1 MVLEQHE
8 RVYVMTEVSFWVNK
22 PFKSS
27 SILSGVYQKVG
38 ICWIINSQAWML
50 TPAASLMYPHSM
62 TQMMLLISCWVSTAK
77 TAHFFHRTNPT
88 LGSLTL
94 LRLQN
99 CNPVGQTQQN
109 QPEPAQLPEV
119 PTSVQLLQPDEND
132 NNVGKI
138 WPSNSWNHISSTKA
152 KLRFS
157 RPSYDFLSQL
167 QTPDLWERTWGMFA
181 AMDAWFTHN

>member
-1 MVLEQHE
+1 M
-8 RVYVMTEVSFWVNK
+8 MTELSFWVNK

-94 LRLQN
+94 LRLQK
-99 CNPVGQTQQN
+99 CNPVGQTQRN
-109 QPEPAQLPEV
+109 QPEPAQLSEV

-138 WPSNSWNHISSTKA
+138 WPSKSWNHISSTKA

-157 RPSYDFLSQL
+157 RPNYDFLSQL
-167 QTPDLWERTWGMFA
+167 QTPDLWEWTWGMFA
-181 AMDAWFTHN
+181 AMHAWFTHN